1 MFDPSREAD
10 KFMYAVSSIAMWTK
24 IVYALVAACCF
35 IAPWNPYFITGPFC
49 VVLLITTI
57 IGIYGIVQYHKLMA
71 DNNLFKEDIVAQ
83 NKRALVK
90 AEDFFDTEKMLA
102 ICAVAAAFPGLLTF
116 SIMVFPSIDLWT
128 FVAAIPIA
136 IALPLFTIWLPARKW
151 EKMFNS
157 ELAREVFVNE

>member
-1 MFDPSREAD
+1 M
-10 KFMYAVSSIAMWTK
+10 
-24 IVYALVAACCF
+24 
-35 IAPWNPYFITGPFC
+35 
-49 VVLLITTI
+49 
-57 IGIYGIVQYHKLMA
+57 
-71 DNNLFKEDIVAQ
+71 FKEDIVAQ

-90 AEDFFDTEKMLA
+90 AEHFFDTEKMLA

-136 IALPLFTIWLPARKW
+136 IVLPLFTIWLPARKW